1 MLILY
6 PSFRRLATTFS
17 LHLSAACGGTSPPG
31 EAPLEGET
39 GAIGGPVR
47 GRESLRRDGAAVSEA
62 D

>member
-1 MLILY
+1 M
-6 PSFRRLATTFS
+6 R
-17 LHLSAACGGTSPPG
+17 HLSVTADAVPLPLQGGL
-31 EAPLEGET
+31 PLEGET